1 MYRMRLFVSCRVVV
15 SRLVVCVLLCVSWSV
30 CASGEVVVL
39 RSGQTIRGE
48 VLVHDTEVIVVR
60 TEKGA
65 RYQYPAAEV
74 VSVGQEQ
81 AETEDEAVN
90 SQKKE
95 GKKSDKRVSVRA
107 DVSGGAAYLPVSGWG
122 GYTSADLLVG
132 SHNLMNRRV
141 FVGGGVGVHA
151 AFVGDKRYAFVPIQ
165 VVAHVSWLDSRHSP
179 VMGMALGYGFSVS
192 GGAKGGIFAG
202 VDVGWK
208 YCFSEKSSL
217 SLCAD
222 MQWQQVSVRVS
233 ETVDGNAYSN
243 YIGANMLL
251 IGAKIGVQ
259 F

>member
-1 MYRMRLFVSCRVVV
+1 MRLFVSCRVVV
-15 SRLVVCVLLCVSWSV
+15 PRLVVCVLLCALGCV
-30 CASGEVVVL
+30 CANGEVVVL
-39 RSGQTIRGE
+39 RSGQTVRGE
-48 VLVHDTEVIVVR
+48 VLVHNTEVIVVR
-60 TEKGA
+60 TESGA

-74 VSVGQEQ
+74 LSVEQEQ
-81 AETEDEAVN
+81 AEAIEGAAN
-90 SQKKE
+90 SKGKE
-95 GKKSDKRVSVRA
+95 KTPSVKRVAIHAGVA
-107 DVSGGAAYLPVSGWG
+107 GGAAYLPVAGWG

-141 FVGGGVGVHA
+141 FVGGGVGMHA

-165 VVAHVSWLDSRHSP
+165 VVAHVPWIDSRHSP

-192 GGAKGGIFAG
+192 GGAKGGIFVG

-208 YCFSEKSSL
+208 YCFSDKASL
-217 SLCAD
+217 SMCAN

-233 ETVDGNAYSN
+233 ETVDGNTYSN

-251 IGAKIGVQ
+251 TGVKIGVQ